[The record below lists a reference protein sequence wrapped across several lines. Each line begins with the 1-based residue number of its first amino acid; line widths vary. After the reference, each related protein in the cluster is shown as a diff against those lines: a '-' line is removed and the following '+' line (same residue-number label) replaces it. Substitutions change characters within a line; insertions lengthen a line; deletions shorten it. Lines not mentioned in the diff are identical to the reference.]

1 MPQYIAATP
10 RRPSDENWALRVT
23 AVTLLA
29 VLCMFVLGYFL
40 SSHWSQEKQALWV
53 QQQQYQ
59 DYRRA
64 TAPAPLNPASMT
76 QSATSLPADMVQAQQ
91 VRARLMA
98 HPAVT
103 PGPGFDRPG
112 VQSTGI
118 AIVEAIDEAQS
129 R

>member
-1 MPQYIAATP
+1 MSKYIAPAP
-10 RRPSDENWALRVT
+10 RRPSDENWALRIT

-29 VLCMFVLGYFL
+29 VLGMFVLGYFL
-40 SSHWSQEKQALWV
+40 SSHWTQEKQALWV

-64 TAPAPLNPASMT
+64 TAPPASPVAT
-76 QSATSLPADMVQAQQ
+76 AQSAPTLPAEIAQAQQ
-91 VRARLMA
+91 VRARLLT

-112 VQSTGI
+112 VQSTAI
-118 AIVEAIDEAQS
+118 TIVEAMDGVKN